1 MDQIK
6 EIPALNINN
15 YNCVEADV
23 SIISDLLQDS
33 EMLKNAD
40 PAIERHMNIVN
51 IGFFITSLLKA
62 YRTE

>member
-1 MDQIK
+1 MVS
-6 EIPALNINN
+6 INS

-23 SIISDLLQDS
+23 SILSDLLQDS

-51 IGFFITSLLKA
+51 IGYFITSLLRA